1 MLNINKIKTNIVAI
15 ATVAI
20 TICSSPLALAENYTR
35 EFDEQGYLRQNP
47 DVAELVSQ
55 GKYRSGYEHYVRYG
69 QYENRSGAFK
79 TFNEQE
85 YLRQNPD
92 VADAVRRGEFKSG
105 YDHYLKH
112 GQYENRYGT
121 SNPSQPQTYDNYNQ
135 SSFNNNNNNRSCE
148 GINRNFSQEAF
159 FRTEN
164 RIIHIC
170 RYQNSNKLVW
180 FERRNRDNSGWRN
193 FPVEVAYNGFV
204 NPRRGYF
211 INDNEFIRRRG
222 NQTLYREQVLN
233 KWRHNCRQTS
243 PYSSDNTF

>member
-15 ATVAI
+15 ATVVI

-47 DVAELVSQ
+47 DVAELVRQ

-105 YDHYLKH
+105 YDHYLKN
-112 GQYENRYGT
+112 GQYENRSGA

-135 SSFNNNNNNRSCE
+135 PSFGNNNLSCE
-148 GINRNFSQEAF
+148 GINRNLSQEAF

-170 RYQNSNKLVW
+170 RYQNSNKLVL
-180 FERRNRDNSGWRN
+180 FERRNRNNSGWRN

-204 NPRRGYF
+204 NPRLGYF

-222 NQTLYREQVLN
+222 NQMLYREQVVN
-233 KWRHNCRQTS
+233 KWRHNCR
-243 PYSSDNTF
+243 

>member
-1 MLNINKIKTNIVAI
+1 MLSINKIKTNIVAI

-55 GKYRSGYEHYVRYG
+55 GKHRSGYEHYVRYG
-69 QYENRSGAFK
+69 QYENRPGAFK

-112 GQYENRYGT
+112 GQYENRYSA
-121 SNPSQPQTYDNYNQ
+121 SNPSQPQTYDDYNQ
-135 SSFNNNNNNRSCE
+135 PFLDNNNSSCE

-170 RYQNSNKLVW
+170 RYQNSNKLVL

-204 NPRRGYF
+204 NPRMGYF

-222 NQTLYREQVLN
+222 NQTLYREQVVN

>member
-92 VADAVRRGEFKSG
+92 VADAVSRGEFKSG
-105 YDHYLKH
+105 YDHYLKR
-112 GQYENRYGT
+112 GQYENRSGA
-121 SNPSQPQTYDNYNQ
+121 SNPSQPETYDNYNQ
-135 SSFNNNNNNRSCE
+135 PSFDNNNLSCE
-148 GINRNFSQEAF
+148 SINRNFSQEAF
-159 FRTEN
+159 FQTEN

-170 RYQNSNKLVW
+170 RYQNSNRLVL

-222 NQTLYREQVLN
+222 NQMLYREQVVN